1 MENTTSDDSL
11 ALKTVAKQFE
21 DWRTSRKK
29 HTRIPE
35 HLWQAAVDLC
45 KAHPTTQVCRCL
57 RLSYADLKKRML
69 SDKNQSAAVQFMQI
83 DLSAAAG
90 NWQLCCQRADG
101 AKLSLS
107 ANGPMP
113 AIAHLLQQFLT

>member
-1 MENTTSDDSL
+1 MENTTFDDSL
-11 ALKTVAKQFE
+11 ALKTVTKQFE
-21 DWRTSRKK
+21 DWRASRKK
-29 HTRIPE
+29 HARIPQ

-45 KAHPTTQVCRCL
+45 KAYRPTRVSRSL

-69 SDKNQSAAVQFMQI
+69 TDKNQSAAVQFMQI

-90 NWQLCCQRADG
+90 NWQLCCRRADG
-101 AKLSLS
+101 SKLSLS

-113 AIAHLLQQFLT
+113 VITHLLERFLA

>member
-1 MENTTSDDSL
+1 
-11 ALKTVAKQFE
+11 
-21 DWRTSRKK
+21 
-29 HTRIPE
+29 
-35 HLWQAAVDLC
+35 
-45 KAHPTTQVCRCL
+45 L

-69 SDKNQSAAVQFMQI
+69 TDKNQSAAVQFMQI

-90 NWQLCCQRADG
+90 NWQLCCRRADG

-113 AIAHLLQQFLT
+113 VITHLLERFLA